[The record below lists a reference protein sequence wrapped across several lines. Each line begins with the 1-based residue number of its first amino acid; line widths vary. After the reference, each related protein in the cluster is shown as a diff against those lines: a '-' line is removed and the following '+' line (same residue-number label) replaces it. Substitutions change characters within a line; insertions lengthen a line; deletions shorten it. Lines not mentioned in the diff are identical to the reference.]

1 MYQVMLMNENGIK
14 FTKTFASEYLF
25 NKFVNKVKRSKK
37 LKILSIWR
45 EY

>member
-14 FTKTFASEYLF
+14 FKKEFQSEYLF
-25 NKFVNKVKRSKK
+25 NKFINKAKRSKK
-37 LKILSIWR
+37 IKILSIWR